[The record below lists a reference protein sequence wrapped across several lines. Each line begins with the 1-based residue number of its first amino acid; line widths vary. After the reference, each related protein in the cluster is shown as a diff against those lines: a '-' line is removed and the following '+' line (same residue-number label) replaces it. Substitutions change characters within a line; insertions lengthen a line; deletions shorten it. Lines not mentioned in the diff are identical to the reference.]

1 MHENKSLFLIEDL
14 VFSQNYANIE
24 RTNGLSFWNS
34 EGASRM
40 ENNLSQELIVKQI
53 EGLVKDEP
61 NWIANLSNAAALLN
75 ETLDHINWVGFYLWD
90 EADEQ
95 LVLGPFQGRV
105 ACIRIDSGKGVCG
118 TAFEKGETIV
128 VPDVNEFPG
137 HIVCDA
143 ASQSEIV
150 VPLIKEGKKIGVL
163 DVDAPVKERFGD
175 KEKEML
181 EAFVDTFLKY
191 A

>member
-1 MHENKSLFLIEDL
+1 MENKI
-14 VFSQNYANIE
+14 
-24 RTNGLSFWNS
+24 S
-34 EGASRM
+34 EG
-40 ENNLSQELIVKQI
+40 LILQHI

-75 ETLDHINWVGFYLWD
+75 ESLDQINWVGFYLWD
-90 EADEQ
+90 EADEE

-105 ACIRIDSGKGVCG
+105 ACIRIASGKGVCG
-118 TAFEKGETIV
+118 TAFEQGETIV

-150 VPLIKEGKKIGVL
+150 VPLIKDGKTIGVL
-163 DVDAPVKERFGD
+163 DVDAPVKNRFGD
-175 KEKEML
+175 AEKEMI
-181 EAFVDTFLKY
+181 EAFVEVFLKY